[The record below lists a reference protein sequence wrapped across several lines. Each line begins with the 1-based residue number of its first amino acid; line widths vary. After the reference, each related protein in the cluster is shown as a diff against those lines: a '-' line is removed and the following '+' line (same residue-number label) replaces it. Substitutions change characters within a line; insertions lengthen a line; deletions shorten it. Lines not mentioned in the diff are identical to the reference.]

1 MRCSTIPKA
10 VLVMALIGGGCDEA
24 DAGGDDSLERFGARA
39 ADSACA
45 GNRGMT
51 WAKLDH
57 DAQSGID
64 HVGCSACDPYSGDTS
79 CATALPVLCIKPS
92 GAAMPGALE
101 TDFYN
106 GWTGG
111 HIATTAAV
119 PGTAL
124 TSLHAATL
132 LCVERFGPGWR
143 MAEFHDGGGGWT
155 WYAFGEVE
163 DTRFWVHINDQPS
176 NCWNS

>member
-1 MRCSTIPKA
+1 MRCSDISKS
-10 VLVMALIGGGCDEA
+10 VLMITLIVGCDE
-24 DAGGDDSLERFGARA
+24 DAAEGDESMERFGAPGA
-39 ADSACA
+39 ESTCA
-45 GNRGMT
+45 VKQGMT
-51 WAKLDH
+51 WAKLGH

-64 HVGCSACDPYSGDTS
+64 HVGCSDCDPYSGDTS
-79 CATALPVLCIKPS
+79 CATAIPVLCIEPS
-92 GAAMPGALE
+92 GAAKPDGLE

-111 HIATTAAV
+111 TIATTAAV

-124 TSLHAATL
+124 TSLQAADL
-132 LCVERFGPGWR
+132 LCVESFGPGWR

-163 DTRFWVHINDQPS
+163 DTRFWVYINDQPS